1 MGHELYRDQFAP
13 EEFSRFGER
22 LRGNLAAL
30 RTVLARPGF
39 GEGAATLGA
48 ELELSIVD
56 RDGRACPINEQ
67 IRRAV
72 GDPRLQLELDRFN
85 LEYNFA
91 PVRADGQPFRALE
104 QDIARVLATVG
115 AAARKQAARIVPIGI
130 LPTLTEADL
139 EPSSLTDLPRYRA
152 LSAAMRRTR
161 RAPMRIRIAGADP
174 LDVSCDDVTLEGA
187 NTSFQVHLRV
197 PPSQF
202 AECYNAAQVATP
214 LALAA
219 AVNSPLLLGHRLWDE
234 TRVALFKKA
243 MDVRDLEALQ
253 WRPPARVGFGH
264 GWMREGAYEA
274 FAESAS
280 IFPVLFPLL
289 GDEGDPNGVAQSG
302 GVPRLDELRLHQ
314 GTVWRW
320 NRPIYDPGDGGHLR
334 IEFRALP
341 SGPTPVDM
349 AANAAL
355 LVGLTLGLRSEL
367 PWLLPALPFALA
379 EYNFYRAAQHGLDAT
394 LLWPCEVA
402 PSPQEVSVRDLLA
415 RLLPIAERGLAS
427 IDVDAEE
434 SSRLLGIVSARL
446 ECGTTTAGWQRRALA
461 RRGHGTPTPDSLQ
474 RLLED
479 YLARSASCLPVHEWP
494 EAG

>member
-1 MGHELYRDQFAP
+1 MGHDLYREQFAP

-139 EPSSLTDLPRYRA
+139 GPSSLTDLPRYRA
-152 LSAAMRRTR
+152 LSAVMRRTR
-161 RAPMRIRIAGADP
+161 HAPMRIRIAGADP

-197 PPSQF
+197 PPAQF

-243 MDVRDLEALQ
+243 MDVRELETLQ

-289 GDEGDPNGVAQSG
+289 GEEGDPKGVAQSG

-349 AANAAL
+349 VANAAL

-402 PSPQEVSVRDLLA
+402 PSPQEVPVRDLLA

-446 ECGTTTAGWQRRALA
+446 ECGTTAAGWQRRALA
-461 RRGHGTPTPDSLQ
+461 RRGHGSPTSDSLQ

-479 YLARSASCLPVHEWP
+479 YLARSASGLPVHGWA

>member
-1 MGHELYRDQFAP
+1 MGSHLYRDDFTA
-13 EEFSRFGER
+13 EDFVRFGER
-22 LRGNLAAL
+22 LRENLAAL
-30 RTVLARPGF
+30 RRLLARPGF
-39 GEGAATLGA
+39 GEGPATLGA

-56 RDGRACPINEQ
+56 GDGRACPINDR
-67 IRRAV
+67 IRLAV

-91 PVRADGQPFRALE
+91 PLAAAGRPFQAMERE
-104 QDIARVLATVG
+104 IARVLETVG
-115 AAARKQAARIVPIGI
+115 DAAREHGARIVPIGI

-139 EPSSLTDLPRYRA
+139 APSSLTDLPRYHA
-152 LSAAMRRTR
+152 LSAAVRRTR
-161 RAPMRIRIAGADP
+161 RGPIRIRIHGEDP

-197 PPSQF
+197 PPAGF

-253 WRPPARVGFGH
+253 WRPPARVSFGH
-264 GWMREGAYEA
+264 GWMRRGAYEA

-280 IFPVLFPLL
+280 LFPALFPLQ
-289 GDEGDPNGVAQSG
+289 GEEGDPQGVAERG

-320 NRPIYDPGDGGHLR
+320 NRPIYDPDDGGHLR

-349 AANAAL
+349 VANAAL
-355 LVGLTLGLRSEL
+355 LVGLTLGLRGEL

-394 LLWPCEVA
+394 LLWPRDVA
-402 PSPQEVSVRDLLA
+402 PSPQEVPVRDLLT
-415 RLLPIAERGLAS
+415 RLLPVAEAGLTS
-427 IDVDAEE
+427 LGVDAEE
-434 SSRLLGIVSARL
+434 SSRLLGIVHERVAS
-446 ECGTTTAGWQRRALA
+446 GTTAAGWQRRALA
-461 RRGHGTPTPDSLQ
+461 RRGTGACTPEALQ

-479 YLARSASCLPVHEWP
+479 YLARAASGRPVHAWAE
-494 EAG
+494 GG

>member
-1 MGHELYRDQFAP
+1 MGHDLYRDHFAP
-13 EEFSRFGER
+13 EEYSRFGAR
-22 LRGNLAAL
+22 LRENLAAL

-56 RDGRACPINEQ
+56 RDGRACPINQ
-67 IRRAV
+67 QLRLAV

-91 PVRADGQPFRALE
+91 PVRADGQPFQALE

-115 AAARKQAARIVPIGI
+115 AAAGQEAARIVSIGI
-130 LPTLTEADL
+130 LPTLTEGDL

-152 LSAAMRRTR
+152 LSAVMRRTR
-161 RAPMRIRIAGADP
+161 RVPMRIRIAGADP

-197 PPSQF
+197 PPAEF

-280 IFPVLFPLL
+280 IFPVLFPLV
-289 GDEGDPNGVAQSG
+289 GEEEDPAGVARSG

-349 AANAAL
+349 VANAAL

-402 PSPQEVSVRDLLA
+402 PSPQEVPVRDLLT
-415 RLLPIAERGLAS
+415 RLLPIAARGLAS
-427 IDVDAEE
+427 IRVDAGE
-434 SSRLLGIVSARL
+434 SSRLLGIIAARL
-446 ECGTTTAGWQRRALA
+446 ESGTTAAGWQRRALA
-461 RRGHGTPTPDSLQ
+461 RRGNGSPTPDSLQ
-474 RLLED
+474 RLQED
-479 YLARSASCLPVHEWP
+479 YLARAASGLPVHEWS

>member
-1 MGHELYRDQFAP
+1 VGRALYRD
-13 EEFSRFGER
+13 EFSPEDFARFGER
-22 LRGNLAAL
+22 LRENLAAL
-30 RTVLARPGF
+30 RTVLTRPEF
-39 GEGAATLGA
+39 GEGPATLGA

-56 RDGRACPINEQ
+56 RDGRACTINEQ
-67 IRRAV
+67 LRRAV

-91 PVRADGQPFRALE
+91 PVRAAGQPFRALE
-104 QDIARVLATVG
+104 HDIGRVLATVG
-115 AAARKQAARIVPIGI
+115 DAAREHGARIVPIGI
-130 LPTLTEADL
+130 LPTLAEADL
-139 EPSSLTDLPRYRA
+139 GPSSLTDVPRYRA
-152 LSAAMRRTR
+152 LSAAVRRYR
-161 RAPMRIRIAGADP
+161 PVPIRIRIAGEDP
-174 LDVSCDDVTLEGA
+174 LDVSCNDVTLEGA

-197 PPSQF
+197 PPAQF

-214 LALAA
+214 LALAV

-253 WRPPARVGFGH
+253 WHPPARVSFGH

-280 IFPVLFPLL
+280 LFPVLFPLL
-289 GDEGDPNGVAQSG
+289 GEQDDPRGVAESG
-302 GVPRLDELRLHQ
+302 GVPTLDELRLHQ

-320 NRPIYDPGDGGHLR
+320 NRPIYDPDAGGHLR

-341 SGPTPVDM
+341 GGPTPIDM

-367 PWLLPALPFALA
+367 PRLLPALPFALA
-379 EYNFYRAAQHGLDAT
+379 EYNFYRAAQHGLNAC

-402 PSPQEVSVRDLLA
+402 PSPREVPVRDLLTG
-415 RLLPIAERGLAS
+415 LLPIAERGLAS
-427 IDVDAEE
+427 IEVDREE
-434 SSRLLGIVSARL
+434 STRLLGIVRERL
-446 ECGTTTAGWQRRALA
+446 ECATTAARWQRRALA
-461 RRGHGTPTPDSLQ
+461 RWDDGPPTPDSLH
-474 RLLED
+474 RLLD
-479 YLARSASCLPVHEWP
+479 NYLARSATGHPLHTWA